1 MLLLIDIMNHSVSR
15 PHRKPLAG
23 LLSRHVLGMVV
34 LIGASRA
41 DPAPAQ
47 SAGEPVLVLS
57 PSVLNPDPELAW
69 LGPAMRQSLVAD
81 LLRHLSDPVASSQSS
96 AADSSEA
103 LALARKAN
111 AVRVVSGEIQIV
123 GDQIRF
129 TGMVL
134 EVKTERVLATLKVT
148 GRLNDLFE
156 MEDALSEQA
165 SRALAV
171 RKAGPGTGPITIASS
186 GPLRASYAAP
196 DSQAGMEY
204 ARPYEN
210 NRFQTEANRYIYLNS
225 YWGCGYGG
233 YSGWGC
239 YGGWYSIY
247 PTASPG
253 WAW

>member
-1 MLLLIDIMNHSVSR
+1 
-15 PHRKPLAG
+15 
-23 LLSRHVLGMVV
+23 MVV
-34 LIGASRA
+34 LLGASGVLRA
-41 DPAPAQ
+41 EPAPAQ
-47 SAGEPVLVLS
+47 PVGGSVLVLS
-57 PSVLNPDPELAW
+57 PSVLNPDRELSW

-81 LLRHLSDPVASSQSS
+81 LLRHLSDPVASSQSC

-103 LALARKAN
+103 LALARKSN
-111 AVRVVSGEIQIV
+111 ASRVISGEIQLA
-123 GDQIRF
+123 GDGIRF

-156 MEDALSEQA
+156 MEDELSEQA
-165 SRALAV
+165 SHALAV
-171 RKAGPGTGPITIASS
+171 RKAGPSAAPITIASS

-204 ARPYEN
+204 AAPYVS

-225 YWGCGYGG
+225 YWGCGYYWG
-233 YSGWGC
+233 YPGWGC